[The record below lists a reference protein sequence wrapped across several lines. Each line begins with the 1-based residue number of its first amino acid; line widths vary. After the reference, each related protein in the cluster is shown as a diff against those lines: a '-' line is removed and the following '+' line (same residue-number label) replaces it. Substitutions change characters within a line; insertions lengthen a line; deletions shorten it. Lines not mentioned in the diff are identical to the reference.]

1 LDEYAVITNKSYR
14 EFSEQQKRL
23 GLHGKVDYAFD
34 KNNKIS
40 LYNVYVNLKNQQVR
54 DALTTNYN
62 GVYDPTAG
70 NAELVYTTRS
80 RLTEQQ
86 IYNST
91 LHGDHKF
98 FDDKFK
104 VQWSAVYPQLKMKF
118 PTILPSA

>member
-1 LDEYAVITNKSYR
+1 
-14 EFSEQQKRL
+14 
-23 GLHGKVDYAFD
+23 LHGKVDYVFD

-54 DALTTNYN
+54 DAVLPLIMAFMTQ
-62 GVYDPTAG
+62 AG
-70 NAELVYTTRS
+70 NAELVYNTRS

-104 VQWSAVYPQLKMKF
+104 VQWSAVYS
-118 PTILPSA
+118 SAKNDVPINTNIA